1 MKRRLKGQLHNVI
14 FYTVFALATVFSL
27 LYIFLIPHHVEE
39 VREAEPSS
47 LVFATRAPL
56 TRTAPVSS
64 LTTPDPD
71 VSGPAETPATPYP
84 SEPPESPTVPGATDL
99 PDATGVPDEDP
110 ATDPGGPTL
119 PIRDKLFS
127 DGGPIISDDSY
138 ADDHLDVRILRYRE
152 YDTDIYVADVYV
164 TSAEYL
170 RTGFARDK
178 YGRNLHEVTSS
189 IAKRHGAVLA
199 VNGDYYGARDR
210 GYVVRNGVTYRNQVS
225 DREALAV
232 FADGSF
238 HIFEERNVSLDSLEL
253 AGLWQTFTF
262 GPGLVTDGTLAVDE
276 QSEVEVHLESNPRT
290 AIAEI
295 EPLHYLFV
303 VSDGRTEESEGLTL
317 LQLGEF
323 LKALGARNAYNLDGG
338 GSSTMVFMGRVINQ
352 PTTYGDKIAERSV
365 SDIVYVR

>member
-1 MKRRLKGQLHNVI
+1 MKQRLKGQLHNVI
-14 FYTVFALATVFSL
+14 FYTVFFIVTVFSL
-27 LYIFLIPHHVEE
+27 LYVFVIPHDVEA
-39 VREAEPSS
+39 VREADPST
-47 LVFATRAPL
+47 LVFATRAPS
-56 TRTAPVSS
+56 TRTAPVFVPTPEPDDGSPAAATRPPAMSS
-64 LTTPDPD
+64 QPPAATEVPAATGLPYEDPGD
-71 VSGPAETPATPYP
+71 TDEGPAL
-84 SEPPESPTVPGATDL
+84 PP
-99 PDATGVPDEDP
+99 
-110 ATDPGGPTL
+110 
-119 PIRDKLFS
+119 RDKLFS
-127 DGGPIISDDSY
+127 AGDPVITEDSY

-170 RTGFARDK
+170 RAGFARDR

-189 IAKRHGAVLA
+189 IAKRQGAVLA

-210 GYVVRNGVTYRNQVS
+210 GYVVRNGVTYRNHAS
-225 DREALAV
+225 DRDALAI

-238 HIFEERNVSLDSLEL
+238 HIFKERNVSLDSLEL

-262 GPGLVTDGTLAVDE
+262 GPGLVIDGELAVDE

-295 EPLHYLFV
+295 EPLHYLLV
-303 VSDGRTEESEGLTL
+303 VSDGRTDEREGLTL

-338 GSSTMVFMGRVINQ
+338 GSSTMVFMGRVVNL
-352 PTTYGDKIAERSV
+352 PTTYGDKITERSV